1 LQNPTNRSV
10 RQVAAHNAQQR
21 EKAAAKREHR
31 EAEAAAH
38 GGRGKRYVR
47 RKDNGTSAPS
57 SQYNE
62 SAALTAATFAANPHI
77 VQPTKGDF
85 TPPVPLHHRRVQAS
99 FPPSVVPRSI
109 EAPSSQPVVK
119 DPFSQDSHHGAF
131 STSLKGT
138 RALLRKR
145 GRRAEVVVGNV
156 ERELRGWLAGEGW
169 DLQHE
174 DDALDWRVVGGELV
188 EYTSVDADPSAS
200 ASASTSP
207 PTNVSRRMPAQHQ
220 IRVRLPALPVENGR
234 VASILELSRS
244 PAHLTWAI
252 SEGFERMVV
261 HLVARYYEVISWSE
275 CAAVYLRLVPS
286 R

>member
-1 LQNPTNRSV
+1 MF
-10 RQVAAHNAQQR
+10 
-21 EKAAAKREHR
+21 
-31 EAEAAAH
+31 
-38 GGRGKRYVR
+38 GGKTMVR
-47 RKDNGTSAPS
+47 RDWAQRAP
-57 SQYNE
+57 
-62 SAALTAATFAANPHI
+62 LTAATFASNPHI
-77 VQPTKGDF
+77 VQPSKGDF
-85 TPPVPLHHRRVQAS
+85 APPVPLHHRRVQPT
-99 FPPSVVPRSI
+99 FPPSAVPRLT
-109 EAPSSQPVVK
+109 EAPSSQPAVK

-169 DLQHE
+169 DLEHE
-174 DDALDWRVVGGELV
+174 DDALEWRVVDGALV
-188 EYTSVDADPSAS
+188 DYTAVDPDSS

-207 PTNVSRRMPAQHQ
+207 LINVSRRMPAQHQ
-220 IRVRLPALPVENGR
+220 IRVRLPTLPVEHGQ

-244 PAHLTWAI
+244 PAHLTWAV

-261 HLVARYYEVISWSE
+261 HLVARYYEVVSWSQSE
-275 CAAVYLRLVPS
+275 TVNSSTER